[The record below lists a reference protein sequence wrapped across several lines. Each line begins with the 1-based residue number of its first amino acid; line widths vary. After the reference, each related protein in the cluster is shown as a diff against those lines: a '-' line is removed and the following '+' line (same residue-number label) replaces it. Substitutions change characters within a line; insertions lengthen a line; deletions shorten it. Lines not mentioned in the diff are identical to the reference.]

1 MKKVPAL
8 IGIISLSVCISCTA
22 LQKHR
27 VVETPKTP
35 EQEVSLETQAKDFYE
50 DGKYPEAIDNLR
62 ALLKKDPK
70 NPKYWSQLGSAYAQI
85 NQLDYSI
92 QSFQNAIKYDP
103 KNVKAMY
110 NLSIVYGEKGNPAQA
125 MKTAK
130 QALKLQPKNPLLQAS
145 LGNSLIDT
153 EDYKNAKKVYSNI
166 VTAKPDF
173 EIGHFNLGIIN
184 YKERNLDEAKE
195 LYRSHILKRGR
206 CGRKAE
212 PFRDIHTSE

>member
-110 NLSIVYGEKGNPAQA
+110 NLSIVYGENGKNLLSAASPDGIKECIEKLRKNR
-125 MKTAK
+125 
-130 QALKLQPKNPLLQAS
+130 ALGARLAHNGKLTLLKYFNWDRSAAS
-145 LGNSLIDT
+145 IERGL
-153 EDYKNAKKVYSNI
+153 KNAVRRKK
-166 VTAKPDF
+166 
-173 EIGHFNLGIIN
+173 
-184 YKERNLDEAKE
+184 
-195 LYRSHILKRGR
+195 
-206 CGRKAE
+206 
-212 PFRDIHTSE
+212 